1 MVEISKRLKK
11 HFLDL
16 LNRDN
21 YMNQSALNHLQQRPT
36 VESMNDPHT
45 LEGVKA
51 SISKLNVGE
60 FARNHD
66 IFAEVIWY
74 IGDHLS
80 RIILNIWNVKSVPK
94 NW

>member
-36 VESMNDPHT
+36 VESM
-45 LEGVKA
+45 
-51 SISKLNVGE
+51 
-60 FARNHD
+60 
-66 IFAEVIWY
+66 
-74 IGDHLS
+74 
-80 RIILNIWNVKSVPK
+80 ILIPLRE
-94 NW
+94 